1 MKKVLPIAGLLFSI
15 LVICYFESP
24 YSIIN
29 NEYAQVASIPNEVL
43 LAEDQEANNTAPEA
57 TETEEVANTEGNEEI
72 AALNYS
78 LEMVLESKTK
88 KDGYI
93 VETYRE
99 YEFYRD
105 ENGQVIKKVPT
116 SNENTLRYYDK

>member
-1 MKKVLPIAGLLFSI
+1 MKKIFPIAGLLFAI
-15 LVICYFESP
+15 FVISYLESP
-24 YSIIN
+24 YSVIN
-29 NEYAQVASIPNEVL
+29 SEYAQVASIPNEVL
-43 LAEDQEANNTAPEA
+43 LAEDQEANNTASEA
-57 TETEEVANTEGNEEI
+57 TEAEEVTDTEGNEEI

-105 ENGQVIKKVPT
+105 KNGQVIKKVPT
-116 SNENTLRYYDK
+116 SHENTLLYYDK

>member
-1 MKKVLPIAGLLFSI
+1 
-15 LVICYFESP
+15 
-24 YSIIN
+24 
-29 NEYAQVASIPNEVL
+29 
-43 LAEDQEANNTAPEA
+43 
-57 TETEEVANTEGNEEI
+57 
-72 AALNYS
+72 
-78 LEMVLESKTK
+78 MVLESKTK

-105 ENGQVIKKVPT
+105 KNGQVIKKIPT